1 MQTYA
6 VTVSHHHELLVV
18 LLIGP
23 VQSTSVA
30 KRVAREWMSA
40 DSGLY
45 LEITRAMRWWALD
58 ASAAN
63 ECIYEAVVPHT
74 INLNATHLR

>member
-6 VTVSHHHELLVV
+6 VTVSHDVV

-30 KRVAREWMSA
+30 KRVAREW
-40 DSGLY
+40 
-45 LEITRAMRWWALD
+45 TWALD

-63 ECIYEAVVPHT
+63 EAVVPHT